1 MKEEQTIRVSQK
13 AEQEAVP
20 RTPGHFLVEIP
31 WAHLAHLPGSQESR
45 GAREAPG
52 LGEEEWASR
61 VAFGGHGDSPGASS

>member
-1 MKEEQTIRVSQK
+1 M
-13 AEQEAVP
+13 
-20 RTPGHFLVEIP
+20 PGQFLVEIS

-61 VAFGGHGDSPGASS
+61 VAFGGHGDSLGASS